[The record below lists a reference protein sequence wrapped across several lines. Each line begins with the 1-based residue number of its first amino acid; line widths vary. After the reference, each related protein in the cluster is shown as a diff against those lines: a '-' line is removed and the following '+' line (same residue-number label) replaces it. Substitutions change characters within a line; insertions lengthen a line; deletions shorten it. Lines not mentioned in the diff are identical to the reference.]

1 MLQVVLIDDEY
12 FFRNSLKRAIPW
24 GELGFQ
30 IIGDANNGRDGYR
43 LICDKHPDIAII
55 DINMPLITGLELIE
69 MVRREQI
76 SCKTA
81 GIRFV
86 GYECERCDA
95 IRCGI
100 KTYAVG

>member
-43 LICDKHPDIAII
+43 
-55 DINMPLITGLELIE
+55 
-69 MVRREQI
+69 
-76 SCKTA
+76 
-81 GIRFV
+81 
-86 GYECERCDA
+86 
-95 IRCGI
+95 
-100 KTYAVG
+100 